1 MLRLVSHFRCKSR
14 NLLALG
20 SWQAPPAPFMK
31 VNFDAGFLSSDSFQV
46 AVVAHDEEGHCLGWS
61 VRKLPG
67 TLSPVVAEASAA
79 RHAILMAIE
88 KGWSHIQLEGDCMQV
103 INAFNDRDRQ

>member
-20 SWQAPPAPFMK
+20 SWQAPSAPFMK

-67 TLSPVVAEASAA
+67 TLSPVVAE
-79 RHAILMAIE
+79 
-88 KGWSHIQLEGDCMQV
+88 GWSHIQLEGDCMQV